1 MIHLAYLQRY
11 RLVVGQKRLGSRLE
25 FYFDRNFLGG
35 RAALEA
41 KLSLLVELTDR
52 DTEPQILFFYF
63 FGLLTLRFG
72 HMT

>member
-35 RAALEA
+35 GAALDA
-41 KLSLLVELTDR
+41 GISLMVVLTER
-52 DTEPQILFFYF
+52 DKNHSHHFICLLFFCF
-63 FGLLTLRFG
+63 VFLA
-72 HMT
+72 